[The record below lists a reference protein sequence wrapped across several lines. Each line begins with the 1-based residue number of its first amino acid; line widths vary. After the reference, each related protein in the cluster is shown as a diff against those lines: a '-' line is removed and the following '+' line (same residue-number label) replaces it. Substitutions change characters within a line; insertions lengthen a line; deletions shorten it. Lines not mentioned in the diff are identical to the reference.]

1 MTGFLGNP
9 FVGVLMLLLIFSAC
23 YHMRLGLQVVI
34 EDYIHGEATKLLA
47 LIANQFF
54 TLTIAVACALAVAK
68 LVIG

>member
-1 MTGFLGNP
+1 
-9 FVGVLMLLLIFSAC
+9 
-23 YHMRLGLQVVI
+23 VVI